1 MDNKLLKFKEVVDEE
16 IQAYE
21 SMGDLYEM
29 KQSIL
34 VQGKS
39 DVLWDVDAQ
48 IIERANIIRA
58 LTLKRKD
65 IARYLGNENLTMSE
79 AIEKAKES
87 NDGLVD
93 SLQSQQVKLKILTKS
108 LTLQENT
115 NMTLIKHGLKMVGK
129 TIDILVE
136 AVMPQAKAGSY
147 DNQGK
152 NIEVDKSLISSV
164 FEEA

>member
-1 MDNKLLKFKEVVDEE
+1 MDNKLLKFKEIVDEE

-21 SMGDLYEM
+21 SMGDLYEI

-93 SLQSQQVKLKILTKS
+93 SLQSQQIKLQILTKS
-108 LTLQENT
+108 LSLQENT

>member
-87 NDGLVD
+87 NNGLVD

>member
-21 SMGDLYEM
+21 SMGDLYEI

>member
-48 IIERANIIRA
+48 IIERANVIRA